1 MRLISLWNLWE
12 ARSQPGS
19 LLWRASGSG
28 PVRRGLMTIKGRLEK
43 PSWKSRGLCREGER
57 VEERRE
63 GGGDERA
70 GGGEESR
77 ACCRRNR
84 ILSWPVWSQRRN
96 IRRWLQLDAAGGVRW
111 VDGWG
116 RREGVG
122 VTHTGG
128 RTLHSNGWTHMGTH
142 TQTHST
148 LSTPSLA
155 TSPRTFNPLPF
166 LC

>member
-28 PVRRGLMTIKGRLEK
+28 PVRRGLITIKGRLEK
-43 PSWKSRGLCREGER
+43 PSWKSHGLCREGEGGL
-57 VEERRE
+57 EEQR
-63 GGGDERA
+63 
-70 GGGEESR
+70 EESG

-84 ILSWPVWSQRRN
+84 ILSWPVWSQKRN

-116 RREGVG
+116 RRWGWLGEG

-128 RTLHSNGWTHMGTH
+128 RTLHSNGWTHA
-142 TQTHST
+142 QTHSIARIQYT
-148 LSTPSLA
+148 LSTPSVQHLKP
-155 TSPRTFNPLPF
+155 SIHLGPF
-166 LC
+166 FC